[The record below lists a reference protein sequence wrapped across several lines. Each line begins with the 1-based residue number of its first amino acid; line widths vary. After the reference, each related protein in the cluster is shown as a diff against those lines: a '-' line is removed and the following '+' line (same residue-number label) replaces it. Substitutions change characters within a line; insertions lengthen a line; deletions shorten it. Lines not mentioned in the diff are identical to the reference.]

1 MKNLEKIDSNFL
13 PYIITTIVIAVVSF
27 IFLMFTQIYFID
39 QGEKAV
45 VINFGKISNTWSAG
59 FHVKVP
65 FVQSV
70 KRYSVRVQKTVFGAV
85 PGGNKQVLSAYSN
98 DQQIIESYA
107 IAVTWN
113 YDPNRIEDVYKF
125 FGTSDDNS
133 VFQTVVSPT
142 IQQSSKTLLGQF
154 TAQTIVQD
162 RAKLDQALDIR
173 IKDLL
178 KQYPINIISVQ
189 MVDINFSKTYEN
201 VIEQTAQKKQE
212 IEKARNEL
220 KRIEIETQQQVA
232 KAEAENKATKLK
244 ADAEAYQISVR
255 AKAESDAIKLKAE
268 ALKANKDLV
277 DLKIAEKWNGTVPQT
292 VVISGDKSGNQIFP
306 LLNIGNATAK

>member
-1 MKNLEKIDSNFL
+1 MKNQEIFNSEHL
-13 PYIITTIVIAVVSF
+13 PYIISLCVSVVITFALILYS
-27 IFLMFTQIYFID
+27 QIYIID

-45 VINFGKISNTWSAG
+45 VTNFGEISKTWSAG
-59 FHVKVP
+59 FHVKAP

-85 PGGNKQVLSAYSN
+85 HGGNNQILSAYSN

-107 IAVTWN
+107 IAITWN
-113 YDPNRIEDVYKF
+113 YDPNRIEDVYKY
-125 FGTSDDNS
+125 FGTSDDSS

-142 IQQSSKTLLGQF
+142 IQQSSKSLLGQF

-162 RAKLDQALDIR
+162 RAKLDQALDAK
-173 IKDLL
+173 IKELL

-244 ADAEAYQISVR
+244 ADAEAYQISVK

-292 VVISGDKSGNQIFP
+292 VVISSDKSGNQILP
-306 LLNIGNATAK
+306 LLNIGNSSAK

>member
-1 MKNLEKIDSNFL
+1 MKNIKIALCFL
-13 PYIITTIVIAVVSF
+13 GAVVFF
-27 IFLMFTQIYFID
+27 IFDLIFANVYIVD

-45 VINFGKISNTWSAG
+45 VTNFGEISKTWSAG
-59 FHVKVP
+59 FHVKIP

-70 KRYSVRVQKTVFGAV
+70 KRYSVRVQKTVFGD
-85 PGGNKQVLSAYSN
+85 GDRVLSAYSN
-98 DQQIIESYA
+98 DQQIIENYSIA
-107 IAVTWN
+107 ITWN
-113 YDPNRIEDVYKF
+113 YDPTRIEDVYKY
-125 FGTSDDNS
+125 FGTSDDES

-142 IQQSSKTLLGQF
+142 IQQTSKTIFGQF

-162 RAKLDQALDIR
+162 RAKLDNALEHR
-173 IKDLL
+173 IKEQLS
-178 KQYPINIISVQ
+178 KYPIQIISVQ
-189 MVDINFSKTYEN
+189 IIDINFSKTYEN

-212 IEKARNEL
+212 IEKSRNEL

-232 KAEAENKATKLK
+232 KAEAENKAIKLK
-244 ADAEAYQISVR
+244 ADAEAYQISVK

-292 VVISGDKSGNQIFP
+292 VVVNDGKSVLP
-306 LLNIGNATAK
+306 LLNIEK

>member
-1 MKNLEKIDSNFL
+1 MKNIKIALCFL
-13 PYIITTIVIAVVSF
+13 GAVVFF
-27 IFLMFTQIYFID
+27 IFDLIFANVYIID

-45 VINFGKISNTWSAG
+45 VTNFGEISKTWSAG
-59 FHVKVP
+59 FHVKIP

-70 KRYSVRVQKTVFGAV
+70 KRYSVRVQKTVFGD
-85 PGGNKQVLSAYSN
+85 GDRVLSAYSN
-98 DQQIIESYA
+98 DQQIIENYSIA
-107 IAVTWN
+107 ITWN
-113 YDPNRIEDVYKF
+113 YDPTRIEDVYKY
-125 FGTSDDNS
+125 FGTSDDES

-142 IQQSSKTLLGQF
+142 IQQTSKTIFGQF

-162 RAKLDQALDIR
+162 RAKLDNALEHR
-173 IKDLL
+173 IKEQLS
-178 KQYPINIISVQ
+178 KYPIQIISVQ
-189 MVDINFSKTYEN
+189 IIDINFSKTYEN

-212 IEKARNEL
+212 IEKSRNEL

-232 KAEAENKATKLK
+232 KAEAENKAIKLK
-244 ADAEAYQISVR
+244 ADAEAYQISVK

-292 VVISGDKSGNQIFP
+292 VVVNDGKSVLP
-306 LLNIGNATAK
+306 LLNIEK

>member
-1 MKNLEKIDSNFL
+1 MENIKIALCFL
-13 PYIITTIVIAVVSF
+13 GAVVFF
-27 IFLMFTQIYFID
+27 IFSLIFANVYIVD

-45 VINFGKISNTWSAG
+45 VTNFGEISKTWSAG
-59 FHVKVP
+59 FHVKIP

-70 KRYSVRVQKTVFGAV
+70 KRYSVRVQKTVFGDEDR
-85 PGGNKQVLSAYSN
+85 VLSAYSN
-98 DQQIIESYA
+98 DQQIIENYSIA
-107 IAVTWN
+107 ITWN
-113 YDPNRIEDVYKF
+113 YDPTRIEDVYKY
-125 FGTSDDNS
+125 FGTSDDES

-142 IQQSSKTLLGQF
+142 IQQTSKTIFGQF

-162 RAKLDQALDIR
+162 RAKLDNALEHR
-173 IKDLL
+173 IKEQLS
-178 KQYPINIISVQ
+178 KYPIQIISVQ
-189 MVDINFSKTYEN
+189 IIDINFSKTYEN

-212 IEKARNEL
+212 IEKSRNEL

-232 KAEAENKATKLK
+232 KAEAENKAIKLK
-244 ADAEAYQISVR
+244 ADAEAYQISIK

-292 VVISGDKSGNQIFP
+292 VVVNDGKSVLP
-306 LLNIGNATAK
+306 LLNIEK

>member
-1 MKNLEKIDSNFL
+1 MKNIKIALCFL
-13 PYIITTIVIAVVSF
+13 GAVVFF
-27 IFLMFTQIYFID
+27 IFGLIFANVYIVD

-45 VINFGKISNTWSAG
+45 VTNFGEISKTWSAG
-59 FHVKVP
+59 FHVKIP

-70 KRYSVRVQKTVFGAV
+70 KRYSVRVQKTVFGDEDR
-85 PGGNKQVLSAYSN
+85 VLSAYSN
-98 DQQIIESYA
+98 DQQIIENYSIA
-107 IAVTWN
+107 ITWN
-113 YDPNRIEDVYKF
+113 YDPTRIEDVYKY
-125 FGTSDDNS
+125 FGTSNDES

-142 IQQSSKTLLGQF
+142 IQQTSKTIFGQF

-162 RAKLDQALDIR
+162 RAKLDNALEHR
-173 IKDLL
+173 IKEQLS
-178 KQYPINIISVQ
+178 KYPIQIISVQ
-189 MVDINFSKTYEN
+189 IIDINFSKTYEN

-212 IEKARNEL
+212 IEKSRNEL

-232 KAEAENKATKLK
+232 KAEAENKAIKLK
-244 ADAEAYQISVR
+244 ADAEAYQISIK

-292 VVISGDKSGNQIFP
+292 VVVNDGKSVLP
-306 LLNIGNATAK
+306 LLNIEK

>member
-1 MKNLEKIDSNFL
+1 MT
-13 PYIITTIVIAVVSF
+13 PMVI
-27 IFLMFTQIYFID
+27 L
-39 QGEKAV
+39 
-45 VINFGKISNTWSAG
+45 
-59 FHVKVP
+59 
-65 FVQSV
+65 
-70 KRYSVRVQKTVFGAV
+70 
-85 PGGNKQVLSAYSN
+85 
-98 DQQIIESYA
+98 
-107 IAVTWN
+107 
-113 YDPNRIEDVYKF
+113 
-125 FGTSDDNS
+125 
-133 VFQTVVSPT
+133 
-142 IQQSSKTLLGQF
+142 
-154 TAQTIVQD
+154 
-162 RAKLDQALDIR
+162 
-173 IKDLL
+173 
-178 KQYPINIISVQ
+178 NIISVQ

-292 VVISGDKSGNQIFP
+292 VLISGDKSGTQIFP
-306 LLNIGNATAK
+306 LLNIGNSSAK

>member
-1 MKNLEKIDSNFL
+1 MGNIKIALCFL
-13 PYIITTIVIAVVSF
+13 GAVVFF
-27 IFLMFTQIYFID
+27 IFGLIFANVYIVD

-45 VINFGKISNTWSAG
+45 VTNFGEISKTWSAG
-59 FHVKVP
+59 FHIKIP

-70 KRYSVRVQKTVFGAV
+70 KRYSVRVQKTVFGDEDR
-85 PGGNKQVLSAYSN
+85 VLSAYSN
-98 DQQIIESYA
+98 DQQIIENYSIA
-107 IAVTWN
+107 ITWN
-113 YDPNRIEDVYKF
+113 YDPTRIEDVYKY
-125 FGTSDDNS
+125 FGTSDDES

-142 IQQSSKTLLGQF
+142 IQQTSKTIFGQF

-162 RAKLDQALDIR
+162 RAKLDNALEYR
-173 IKDLL
+173 IKEQLS
-178 KQYPINIISVQ
+178 KYPIQIISVQ
-189 MVDINFSKTYEN
+189 IIDINFSKTYEN

-212 IEKARNEL
+212 IEKSRNEL

-232 KAEAENKATKLK
+232 KAEAENKAIKLK
-244 ADAEAYQISVR
+244 ADAEAYQISIK

-292 VVISGDKSGNQIFP
+292 VVVNDGKSVLP
-306 LLNIGNATAK
+306 LLNIEK

>member
-1 MKNLEKIDSNFL
+1 MKNIKIALCFL
-13 PYIITTIVIAVVSF
+13 GTVVFF
-27 IFLMFTQIYFID
+27 IFDLIFANVYIID

-45 VINFGKISNTWSAG
+45 VTNFGEISKTWGAG
-59 FHVKVP
+59 FHVKIP

-70 KRYSVRVQKTVFGAV
+70 KRYSVRVQKTVFGDEDR
-85 PGGNKQVLSAYSN
+85 VLSAYSN
-98 DQQIIESYA
+98 DQQIIENYS

-113 YDPNRIEDVYKF
+113 YDPTRIEDVYKY
-125 FGTSDDNS
+125 FGTSDDES

-142 IQQSSKTLLGQF
+142 IEQTSKTIFGQF

-162 RAKLDQALDIR
+162 RAKLDNALEHR
-173 IKDLL
+173 IKEQLS
-178 KQYPINIISVQ
+178 KYPIQIISVQ
-189 MVDINFSKTYEN
+189 IIDINFSKTYEN

-212 IEKARNEL
+212 IEKSRNEL

-232 KAEAENKATKLK
+232 KAEAENKAIKLK
-244 ADAEAYQISVR
+244 ADAEAYQISVK

-277 DLKIAEKWNGTVPQT
+277 DLKLAEKWNGTVPQT
-292 VVISGDKSGNQIFP
+292 VVVNDGKSVLP
-306 LLNIGNATAK
+306 LLNIEK

>member
-1 MKNLEKIDSNFL
+1 MKNQEIFNSEHL
-13 PYIITTIVIAVVSF
+13 PYIISLCVSVVITFALILYS
-27 IFLMFTQIYFID
+27 QIYIID

-45 VINFGKISNTWSAG
+45 VTNFGEISKTWSAG
-59 FHVKVP
+59 FHVKAP
-65 FVQSV
+65 FIQSV

-85 PGGNKQVLSAYSN
+85 PGGNNQILSAYSN

-107 IAVTWN
+107 IAITWN
-113 YDPNRIEDVYKF
+113 YDPNRIEDVYKY
-125 FGTSDDNS
+125 FGTSDDSS

-142 IQQSSKTLLGQF
+142 IQQSSKSLLGQF

-162 RAKLDQALDIR
+162 RAKLDQALDVK
-173 IKDLL
+173 IKELL

-306 LLNIGNATAK
+306 LLNIGNATVK

>member
-1 MKNLEKIDSNFL
+1 MERRIPCKSSFCTISKTLLCKSTKN
-13 PYIITTIVIAVVSF
+13 SF
-27 IFLMFTQIYFID
+27 WCCT
-39 QGEKAV
+39 
-45 VINFGKISNTWSAG
+45 
-59 FHVKVP
+59 
-65 FVQSV
+65 
-70 KRYSVRVQKTVFGAV
+70 R
-85 PGGNKQVLSAYSN
+85 GNKQVLSAYSN

-125 FGTSDDNS
+125 FGTSDDDS

-162 RAKLDQALDIR
+162 RAKLDQALDIK

-292 VVISGDKSGNQIFP
+292 VLISGDKSGTQIFP
-306 LLNIGNATAK
+306 LLNIGNSSAK

>member
-1 MKNLEKIDSNFL
+1 
-13 PYIITTIVIAVVSF
+13 
-27 IFLMFTQIYFID
+27 MFTQIHFID

-45 VINFGKISNTWSAG
+45 LTNFGKISNTWSAG

-70 KRYSVRVQKTVFGAV
+70 KRYSIRVQKTVFGAV
-85 PGGNKQVLSAYSN
+85 PGGGNKQVLSAYSN

-113 YDPNRIEDVYKF
+113 YDSNRIEDVYKF

-220 KRIEIETQQQVA
+220 KRIEIETQQRWQ
-232 KAEAENKATKLK
+232 KLK
-244 ADAEAYQISVR
+244 
-255 AKAESDAIKLKAE
+255 LK
-268 ALKANKDLV
+268 
-277 DLKIAEKWNGTVPQT
+277 TR
-292 VVISGDKSGNQIFP
+292 
-306 LLNIGNATAK
+306 LLS

>member
-1 MKNLEKIDSNFL
+1 MKNQEIFNSEHL
-13 PYIITTIVIAVVSF
+13 PYIISLCVSVVITFALILYS
-27 IFLMFTQIYFID
+27 QIYIID

-45 VINFGKISNTWSAG
+45 VTNFGEISKTWSAG
-59 FHVKVP
+59 FHVKAP

-85 PGGNKQVLSAYSN
+85 PGGNNQILSAYSN

-107 IAVTWN
+107 IAITWN
-113 YDPNRIEDVYKF
+113 YDPNRIEDVYKY
-125 FGTSDDNS
+125 FGTSDDSS

-142 IQQSSKTLLGQF
+142 IQQSSKSLLGQF

-162 RAKLDQALDIR
+162 RAKLDQALDVK

-189 MVDINFSKTYEN
+189 MVDINFSKSYEN

-244 ADAEAYQISVR
+244 ADAEAYQISVK

-292 VVISGDKSGNQIFP
+292 VVISSDKSGNQILP
-306 LLNIGNATAK
+306 LLNIGNSSAK